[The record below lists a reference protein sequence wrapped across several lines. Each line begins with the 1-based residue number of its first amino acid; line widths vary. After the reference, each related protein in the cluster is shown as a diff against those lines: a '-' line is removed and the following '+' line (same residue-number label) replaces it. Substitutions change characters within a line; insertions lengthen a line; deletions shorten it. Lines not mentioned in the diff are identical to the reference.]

1 MDVISS
7 QDRASF
13 LYFINTPSKLKTSVT
28 TRAYKTHARSEQRG
42 DRKHSPRLDRQA
54 DLKTL

>member
-13 LYFINTPSKLKTSVT
+13 LYFINTPSKLKMSVT
-28 TRAYKTHARSEQRG
+28 TRACKTHAKSKQRA